1 MRNEERGNSVAA
13 MSTALPYSSFLVQ
26 LMFEL
31 KPISRA
37 GVPAALQ
44 KAERYRLLGE
54 PTAAESICLDILAVE
69 PENQQAVITLLLAI
83 TDQFPEAPA
92 EGERRARA
100 VLPRLRDEYKRAY
113 YEGIV
118 YERRARAQLRR
129 GAPGAGEMAYE
140 WFRKAMT
147 LYERAESLRPSG
159 NDESIL
165 RWNTCARLLERAG
178 DYVRPRVDQEYE
190 PSLE

>member
-1 MRNEERGNSVAA
+1 
-13 MSTALPYSSFLVQ
+13 
-26 LMFEL
+26 MFEL
-31 KPISRA
+31 KPISRD
-37 GVPAALQ
+37 GVPTALK

-54 PTAAESICLDILAVE
+54 PTAAESICLDVLAVA
-69 PENQQAVITLLLAI
+69 PENQQAAITLLLAI
-83 TDQFPEAPA
+83 TDQFPDAPA
-92 EGERRARA
+92 EGERRARE

-113 YEGIV
+113 YEGII
-118 YERRARAQLRR
+118 YERRAKAQLRR

-147 LYERAESLRPSG
+147 LYERAETLRPAG

-165 RWNTCARLLERAG
+165 RWNTCARILERAS
-178 DYVRPRVDQEYE
+178 DHVHPRVEQDYE